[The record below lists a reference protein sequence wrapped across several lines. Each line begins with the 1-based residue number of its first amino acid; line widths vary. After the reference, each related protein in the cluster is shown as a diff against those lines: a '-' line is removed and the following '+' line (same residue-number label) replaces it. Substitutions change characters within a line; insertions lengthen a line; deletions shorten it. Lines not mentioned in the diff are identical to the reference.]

1 LIAVDSN
8 ILIYAHRQDS
18 DWHRPAFDAIE
29 RITKQSALWA
39 ITWPSVH
46 EFLSISTH
54 ARIYSPPSTI
64 VEAVAQMDIWMG
76 APNMRL
82 LGETTTHWNELKELA
97 INGQITGPRIHDTR
111 IAAICLQHGVTEL
124 WTADRD
130 FSRFPKLK
138 TRNPLVG

>member
-1 LIAVDSN
+1 MIVVDTN
-8 ILIYAHRQDS
+8 ILVYAYRNESPFHVI
-18 DWHRPAFDAIE
+18 A
-29 RITKQSALWA
+29 SALIRKLAEGSSNWG

-46 EFLSISTH
+46 EFIGVVTNSKIFKTDTGPELAFQQLSAWHSSGRH
-54 ARIYSPPSTI
+54 
-64 VEAVAQMDIWMG
+64 QF
-76 APNMRL
+76 
-82 LGETTTHWNELKELA
+82 LGETSEHLDVFQALA
-97 INGQITGPRIHDTR
+97 TAGNIKGAQIHDAR